1 MLTCDIPMTHNND
14 RPEAVQA
21 FRRKLDLDQDDFQ
34 AWNNLGH
41 AYIKLKQNRRAFYAL
56 KEATKYEYQN
66 WKVWDNICGVSRV
79 SHHPT
84 GIFPSRGPQMGCH
97 HDHSRNMGLWVVCR
111 YLPPV
116 PPLVGSQLPPPFMHY
131 AEQVLWL
138 QLTTHDVIIGHWS
151 IPGHNYRGKQSS

>member
-1 MLTCDIPMTHNND
+1 MKKEKRDDEENPGKKRRQDPMNTAIVKALLEIDIAEIYSPPRIT
-14 RPEAVQA
+14 
-21 FRRKLDLDQDDFQ
+21 
-34 AWNNLGH
+34 
-41 AYIKLKQNRRAFYAL
+41 

-66 WKVWDNICGVSRV
+66 WKVWDNICGVSLV

-97 HDHSRNMGLWVVCR
+97 HDHSRNRGLWVVCR